1 MLRPLVPSQT
11 GPLRMNKALKE
22 RMVKGLLA
30 LAFAAA
36 AVFPA
41 FARATTVEEE
51 VRAVF
56 DRYVAIQNAH
66 DSKSMRNLLVDS
78 PDFLWISRG
87 KPIWG
92 REAALK
98 ELEERYKGTWHL
110 EVDRKDLRVIS
121 VSRRVAHVYATTQL
135 TSGDAGAKPARVR
148 AYINLVM
155 VKKPDGWQIA
165 SVLPI
170 QFPASSTP
178 TSTRRE

>member
-1 MLRPLVPSQT
+1 
-11 GPLRMNKALKE
+11 
-22 RMVKGLLA
+22 VKGLLA
-30 LAFAAA
+30 LVFAAA
-36 AVFPA
+36 AVFLAPA
-41 FARATTVEEE
+41 QATTMEEE

-56 DRYVAIQNAH
+56 DRYVAVQNEH
-66 DSKSMRNLLVDS
+66 DLKAMRNLLVDS

-98 ELEERYKGTWHL
+98 ELEERYKGTWQL

-121 VSRRVAHVYATTQL
+121 VSRRVAQVYATTHL
-135 TSGDAGAKPARVR
+135 TVGDAGAKPARTR

-155 VKKPDGWQIA
+155 VKKPEGWQIA

-170 QFPASSTP
+170 QAPPNGAGK
-178 TSTRRE
+178 TRRD

>member
-1 MLRPLVPSQT
+1 M
-11 GPLRMNKALKE
+11 
-22 RMVKGLLA
+22 KGLLA
-30 LAFAAA
+30 LVFAAA

-41 FARATTVEEE
+41 PVRAASMDEE

-110 EVDRKDLRVIS
+110 EVNRKELRVIS

-135 TSGDAGAKPARVR
+135 TVGDAGAKPARTR

-155 VKKPDGWQIA
+155 VKKPEGWQIA

-170 QFPASSTP
+170 QVPPNGAGK
-178 TSTRRE
+178 TRRD